1 MKYKNTVRAEF
12 CDRPNRFIA
21 HVKINGVMETVHVKN
36 TGRCRELLVPGYP
49 VILEKSDN
57 PARKTAYDL
66 ISVCKEGR
74 WINMDSQAPNE
85 AAAEWIQGGGLFP
98 EEVSVYRERKYGNSR
113 FDIYVESPERKAF
126 IEVKGVTL
134 EENNIVRFPDAPTER
149 GLKHVEELAE
159 CMQDGYEAYLL
170 FVIQMKDVRKFQ
182 PNWNTHHRFGDAL
195 KAARETGVRI
205 LAMDCMIGEDF
216 MRIQDPVEVD
226 LEETD
231 AE

>member
-1 MKYKNTVRAEF
+1 MRKPVKKMKYNNIEKAVFQN
-12 CDRPNRFIA
+12 RPNRFIA
-21 HVKINGVMETVHVKN
+21 QVELGGHTETVHVKN
-36 TGRCRELLVPGYP
+36 TGRCRELLISGTE
-49 VILEKSDN
+49 VILEKSSN
-57 PARKTAYDL
+57 PDRKTKYDL
-66 ISVCKEGR
+66 ICVNKSGR

-159 CMQDGYEAYLL
+159 C
-170 FVIQMKDVRKFQ
+170 I
-182 PNWNTHHRFGDAL
+182 
-195 KAARETGVRI
+195 TG
-205 LAMDCMIGEDF
+205 GSK
-216 MRIQDPVEVD
+216 
-226 LEETD
+226 
-231 AE
+231 